1 MSGVRIFSLTFLK
14 IIASQKILRCF
25 FLYIEIKEVK
35 EMTKK
40 EFLDKLGE
48 ALLENMDVSEA
59 MSHIQYYKEYIE
71 NEVAKGKNE
80 KEVVAALQ
88 SPRLITKNI
97 VINGEKVNKYSSTV
111 SENNKKEKNSSSGTS
126 NANENKKGMSFSI
139 NGKPI
144 NNTLTKIVL
153 FLISFL
159 FIVIVFAII
168 GAVTWLFFKFV
179 LPIILIMCVV
189 WVIKGIFINKK

>member
-1 MSGVRIFSLTFLK
+1 
-14 IIASQKILRCF
+14 
-25 FLYIEIKEVK
+25 
-35 EMTKK
+35 MTKK